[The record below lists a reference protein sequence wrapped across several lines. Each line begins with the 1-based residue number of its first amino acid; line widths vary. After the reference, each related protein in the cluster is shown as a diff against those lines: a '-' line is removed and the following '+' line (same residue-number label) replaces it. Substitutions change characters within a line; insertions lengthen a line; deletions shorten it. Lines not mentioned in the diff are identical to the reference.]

1 MTSTELNKANGFFGE
16 FGGSYIPEELQR
28 AMDQIEEAFLR
39 YKDDPEFLK
48 EYDYYLKEYV
58 GRENPLTYAENLTNQ
73 MGGAKIYLKREDL
86 TIQVLIRLTMCW
98 GRFY

>member
-28 AMDQIEEAFLR
+28 AMDQIEEASLR

-58 GRENPLTYAENLTNQ
+58 GRENPLTYAEKSNESNGWGKNL
-73 MGGAKIYLKREDL
+73 LK
-86 TIQVLIRLTMCW
+86 T
-98 GRFY
+98 